1 MSYAD
6 FASCASLSLLH
17 SRFCFIPIECHRGE
31 KYLLKL
37 FSFSSPRIAQLKKCG
52 CSGPCHL
59 QHERSCSMTLIALTE
74 CCRLLAIDGKTLR
87 RWLAQAQLPV
97 QAHPSDARCKGL
109 SGDHLLLLASAH
121 HRRL

>member
-52 CSGPCHL
+52 CSAEGLSFWLSVPHD
-59 QHERSCSMTLIALTE
+59 RSCSMPFVSLAQAAR
-74 CCRLLAIDGKTLR
+74 RLGMDVKTLH
-87 RWLAQAQLPV
+87 RWLADAQLPWHS
-97 QAHPSDARCKGL
+97 HPHDGRKKGV
-109 SGDHLLLLASAH
+109 S
-121 HRRL
+121 